1 MGGTEIWAARNRR
14 ATSVYHGSS
23 FVQEM
28 LQIDMR
34 LDKGAAVVRTV
45 GELDASTA
53 PQLRDCFE
61 ELLRSNCHQ
70 VVVNMGELD
79 FIDSTGL
86 GVMVAALK
94 RFRGAGGSLH
104 VTEPR
109 PQIRKVLE
117 LTSLDRE
124 FLQADGA

>member
-1 MGGTEIWAARNRR
+1 M
-14 ATSVYHGSS
+14 
-23 FVQEM
+23 QEM
-28 LQIDMR
+28 LQISMQ
-34 LDKGAAVVRTV
+34 LDDGAAVVRTA

-61 ELLRSNCHQ
+61 ELFRSDCRQ
-70 VVVNMGELD
+70 VVVNMGELA

-94 RFRGAGGSLH
+94 RFRSAGGSLS

-124 FLQADGA
+124 FLTNGA

>member
-1 MGGTEIWAARNRR
+1 VR
-14 ATSVYHGSS
+14 
-23 FVQEM
+23 EM
-28 LQIDMR
+28 LQITMQLED
-34 LDKGAAVVRTV
+34 GAAVVRTT

-61 ELLRSNCHQ
+61 ELIRSDCRN

-86 GVMVAALK
+86 GVLVAGLK
-94 RFRGAGGSLH
+94 RFRGAGGSLS
-104 VTEPR
+104 VTDPR
-109 PQIRKVLE
+109 AQIRKVLE

-124 FLQADGA
+124 LLTDAGR

>member
-1 MGGTEIWAARNRR
+1 M
-14 ATSVYHGSS
+14 
-23 FVQEM
+23 QEM

-34 LDKGAAVVRTV
+34 VDDGAAVIRTV

-53 PQLRDCFE
+53 PQLRDCFD
-61 ELLRSNCHQ
+61 ELLRSDCHQ

-94 RFRGAGGSLH
+94 RFRSAGGSLS

-109 PQIRKVLE
+109 AQIRKVLE
-117 LTSLDRE
+117 LTSLDKE
-124 FLQADGA
+124 FLQTDGGQGN

>member
-1 MGGTEIWAARNRR
+1 
-14 ATSVYHGSS
+14 
-23 FVQEM
+23 VQEM
-28 LQIDMR
+28 LQITTQVGD
-34 LDKGAAVVRTV
+34 GAAVVRTA

-61 ELLRSNCHQ
+61 ELLRSDCHD

-86 GVMVAALK
+86 GVLVATLK
-94 RFRGAGGSLH
+94 RLRSAGGNLSL
-104 VTEPR
+104 TEPK

-117 LTSLDRE
+117 LTSLDKE
-124 FLQADGA
+124 FLIAGES